1 MADYNNY
8 DRLPEESL
16 ADLRYKY
23 LRARPLYGRAPTKAA
38 YPSLKAVKV
47 SKTAPKITYGP
58 RRFVDFIM
66 ALFSF
71 LFALIII
78 CAPISHATGTPNS
91 FSTGMTYNAFNFY
104 FGSESVF
111 NKLDGFS
118 SVNSIMI
125 VAAAVTLG
133 LAIYGIVPN
142 AIVAISS
149 FFKKTS
155 DNVRVA
161 YVNILTTVFAY
172 HAFLALYSREQPMG
186 DTSFYGFAPSE
197 VFSSL
202 AVIAAVATA
211 IGAIVSYAKGFRNRS
226 SKKAAWWSSVILTG
240 LYSVIAVTISK
251 LNLFGL
257 FKSMNYALELEDGGY
272 SATNSGFEMF
282 LILLFNVFIVF
293 GFYKI
298 LNNAKTCL
306 SGELNC
312 LLGFA
317 VSGIKMAPTPKSRLK
332 SAIWPALMLVAAS
345 ILGNGETGIG
355 WSIVGFNGAL
365 AVVTATTLAIW
376 IACIVLNK
384 KTRHVFY

>member
-23 LRARPLYGRAPTKAA
+23 LRSRPLYGRAPTKAA
-38 YPSLKAVKV
+38 YPSLKPGRV

-71 LFALIII
+71 LVAFIMI
-78 CAPISHATGTPNS
+78 CAPISIVTGTPN
-91 FSTGMTYNAFNFY
+91 FSDTNMTYNVFNFY
-104 FGSESVF
+104 IGSESAF
-111 NKLDGFS
+111 KMIDGFN
-118 SVNSIMI
+118 SVNSIM
-125 VAAAVTLG
+125 VAAAAIILGITLFG
-133 LAIYGIVPN
+133 VIPN
-142 AIVAISS
+142 AMIAISS

-155 DNVRVA
+155 DNVRTA
-161 YVNILTTVFAY
+161 YVNILIELFSY
-172 HAFLALYSREQPMG
+172 HAFLALYSREQIMG
-186 DTSFYGFAPSE
+186 DTSFHGFAPSE
-197 VFSSL
+197 VLSSL
-202 AVIAAVATA
+202 AVIAAVATV
-211 IGAIVSYAKGFRNRS
+211 IGAIVSYAKGFKNRP
-226 SKKAAWWSSVILTG
+226 SKKAAWWSSAILTA
-240 LYSVIAVTISK
+240 LYSVIAINLSK

-257 FKSMNYALELEDGGY
+257 FKSMNYALELEDAGY
-272 SATNSGFEMF
+272 SANNNGFEMF

-298 LNNAKTCL
+298 LNNAKKCL

-317 VSGIKMAPTPKSRLK
+317 VTAIKMAPTPNSRIK
-332 SAIWPALMLVAAS
+332 SAIWPALMMVAAS
-345 ILGNGETGIG
+345 ILGSSETGIG
-355 WSIVGFNGAL
+355 WSIIGFNGTL
-365 AVVTATTLAIW
+365 AVITATTLAIW

-384 KTRHVFY
+384 KTRNVLY